1 MLLQRK
7 EYKMED
13 LEKLVVPTI
22 EFVSVTMLDGLSS
35 TKCQGGDGNNT
46 DISSDLGYGE
56 ENIPDY

>member
-1 MLLQRK
+1 
-7 EYKMED
+7 MED